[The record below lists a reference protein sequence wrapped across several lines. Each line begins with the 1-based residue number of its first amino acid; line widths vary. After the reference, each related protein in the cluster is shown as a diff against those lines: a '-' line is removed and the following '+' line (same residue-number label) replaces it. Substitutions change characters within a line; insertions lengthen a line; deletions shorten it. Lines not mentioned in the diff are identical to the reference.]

1 MTTIWREMV
10 PRFIYERSVTGCC
23 RPGPWMSPPWW
34 CRGAQNMRAWSWVS
48 SRWENIKRNVDPW
61 FQLISYRMMPL
72 WTLDV
77 TTSTSRTHGINSI
90 DTINLS
96 HARYRRLW
104 PTFAIIAKHNP
115 LLPVIWSFV
124 NKIQSNGEACPVILS
139 HKQKEKRTRKIEGN

>member
-1 MTTIWREMV
+1 MIQSTLFVTQNIVFINQMTQNTPFAACMATVERNHNICAWR
-10 PRFIYERSVTGCC
+10 SG
-23 RPGPWMSPPWW
+23 
-34 CRGAQNMRAWSWVS
+34 SWVS

-61 FQLISYRMMPL
+61 LQLVSYGMMPL

-77 TTSTSRTHGINSI
+77 TTSTSRTHCINSI
-90 DTINLS
+90 DTIDLT

-124 NKIQSNGEACPVILS
+124 NKIQSNLS
-139 HKQKEKRTRKIEGN
+139 CNFVTLI